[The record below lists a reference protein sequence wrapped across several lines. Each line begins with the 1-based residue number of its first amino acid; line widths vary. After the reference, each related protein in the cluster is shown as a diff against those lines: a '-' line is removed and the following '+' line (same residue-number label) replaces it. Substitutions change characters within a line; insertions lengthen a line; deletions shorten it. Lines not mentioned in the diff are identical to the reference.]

1 MSAEARSLWA
11 RTRIRRWPERLVLVS
26 LPHGSIEEATRLV
39 AESVQR
45 GEAESFAAI
54 VVEADEVSLTIDELM
69 WHEASERIVHHAVAG
84 PYAAIT
90 LVLDINL
97 GVCGYL
103 LPAARRLAEA
113 GISIVP
119 QCAYRKDHLLIR
131 EEHADR
137 AVAILERLV
146 AEAVEASNRPS

>member
-1 MSAEARSLWA
+1 MSAEARTLWSH
-11 RTRIRRWPERLVLVS
+11 TRIRRWPGRLVLVS
-26 LPHGSIEEATRLV
+26 LSHGSIEEAARLV
-39 AESVQR
+39 ADSVQH
-45 GEAESFAAI
+45 GGAGSFAAI
-54 VVEADEVSLTIDELM
+54 VVEVDEVSLTIDESM
-69 WHEASERIVHHAVAG
+69 WHEASQRIVHHAVAG

-90 LVLDINL
+90 LVLDIDL

-131 EEHADR
+131 EEHADL

-146 AEAVEASNRPS
+146 AEAAEAPNRA